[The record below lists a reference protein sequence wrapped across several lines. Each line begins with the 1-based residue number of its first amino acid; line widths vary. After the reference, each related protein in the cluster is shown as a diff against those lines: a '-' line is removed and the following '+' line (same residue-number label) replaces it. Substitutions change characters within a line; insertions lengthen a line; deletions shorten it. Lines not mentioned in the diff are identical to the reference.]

1 VTTRDPA
8 RDRASI
14 SSVGLIIV
22 DAGLSAK
29 RPDRFRVYPVRAA
42 GTDHAIRPALKDFAL
57 DLAPII
63 CDEAEWR
70 SRIFSAMTICIG
82 VVDERDAIIASDGR
96 LSLKKEGAYAE
107 SWPKSIR
114 LNSALAVAFSSRSL
128 ASVRSILMAL
138 VPDFSWPTDGET
150 LLSAWE
156 KSRRYVT
163 FGYVNA
169 KGRIA
174 KAMVGIKADPDYTHV
189 DAAVSVLLA
198 GRTTR
203 GPRLAC
209 WDSEREEDE
218 PTETNRGRKIIGSPP
233 TNREDFERLTGII
246 DAREMSK
253 GAQKRLVD
261 AISFCG
267 TLEMQDVN
275 GIAFTRRLSDEFQ
288 LRDAGGEIVT
298 APSASPY

>member
-1 VTTRDPA
+1 
-8 RDRASI
+8 
-14 SSVGLIIV
+14 
-22 DAGLSAK
+22 
-29 RPDRFRVYPVRAA
+29 
-42 GTDHAIRPALKDFAL
+42 
-57 DLAPII
+57 
-63 CDEAEWR
+63 
-70 SRIFSAMTICIG
+70 MTICIG
-82 VVDERDAIIASDGR
+82 VVDERDAVIASDGR
-96 LSLKKEGAYAE
+96 LSLKNEGAYAE
-107 SWPKSIR
+107 DWPKSIR

-128 ASVRSILMAL
+128 ASVRSILVEL
-138 VPDFSWPTDGET
+138 VPDFNWPTDGET

-156 KSRRYVT
+156 KSKRYVT

-169 KGRIA
+169 KGRIT
-174 KAMVGIKADPDYTHV
+174 KAMGGIKADPDYTHV

-198 GRTTR
+198 GHIPR

-218 PTETNRGRKIIGSPP
+218 PTETHCGRKIIGSPP
-233 TNREDFERLTGII
+233 TRREDFERLVGII

-267 TLEMQDVN
+267 TLEIQDVN
-275 GIAFTRRLSDEFQ
+275 GVAFTRRLSDEFQ